1 LRDVQEQRARWKR
14 GVALLDEN
22 LGEAVGQLYVQRHWL
37 PATERQANELVTD
50 MRAAYADKIAH
61 APWMDEATRKEALAK
76 LASFDPR
83 IGHPA
88 KYVDYAN
95 FRVSRTDPLANAMEA
110 GRFEWQLQLSRLGKP
125 VDRALWEMTPQTVNA
140 YYDPTMNQVTFP
152 AAILQPPFFDAA
164 ADPAVNY
171 GETGATIG
179 HEMGHGFDDEGRQ
192 FDAQGRLRDWWTKQ
206 SADRYTVH
214 AQMLAKQF
222 DAYEPIPG
230 VHIKGQ
236 LTLGENLADLGGL
249 EAAYTAYH
257 LYVARHGE
265 PPVID
270 GYTGD
275 QRFFIAYAQSWQGK
289 RREGALRAALLSD
302 PHSPDAYRVNGIVR
316 NFDPWYKAFD
326 VKPDDKLYLP
336 PDQRV
341 RVW

>member
-1 LRDVQEQRARWKR
+1 
-14 GVALLDEN
+14 
-22 LGEAVGQLYVQRHWL
+22 
-37 PATERQANELVTD
+37 
-50 MRAAYADKIAH
+50 
-61 APWMDEATRKEALAK
+61 
-76 LASFDPR
+76 
-83 IGHPA
+83 
-88 KYVDYAN
+88 
-95 FRVSRTDPLANAMEA
+95 
-110 GRFEWQLQLSRLGKP
+110 
-125 VDRALWEMTPQTVNA
+125 
-140 YYDPTMNQVTFP
+140 
-152 AAILQPPFFDAA
+152 
-164 ADPAVNY
+164 
-171 GETGATIG
+171 
-179 HEMGHGFDDEGRQ
+179 MGHGFDDEGRQ
-192 FDAQGRLRDWWTKQ
+192 FDAKGRLRDWWTRQ

-249 EAAYTAYH
+249 EAAYAAYH
-257 LYVARHGE
+257 RYVARHGE

-316 NFDPWYKAFD
+316 NFDPWYAAFG
-326 VKPDDKLYLP
+326 VKPDDALYLP

-341 RVW
+341 HVW